1 MVFGGL
7 AHPNHFGNTQPVRIQ
22 SGGDCHQPRHRAGH
36 HTVGTAKRPQRQELP
51 VCDRSNHRRRCQ
63 GGVGY
68 HIREQLQTR
77 ANVGIGPRTP
87 KPIVIDLVGGRQHV

>member
-1 MVFGGL
+1 M
-7 AHPNHFGNTQPVRIQ
+7 
-22 SGGDCHQPRHRAGH
+22 
-36 HTVGTAKRPQRQELP
+36 
-51 VCDRSNHRRRCQ
+51 CDRSNHRRRCQ

>member
-1 MVFGGL
+1 MAIVTSRDTARATTPSAQPNGL
-7 AHPNHFGNTQPVRIQ
+7 SVKSSPCA
-22 SGGDCHQPRHRAGH
+22 
-36 HTVGTAKRPQRQELP
+36 TAATTGADAR
-51 VCDRSNHRRRCQ
+51 

>member
-1 MVFGGL
+1 M
-7 AHPNHFGNTQPVRIQ
+7 
-22 SGGDCHQPRHRAGH
+22 
-36 HTVGTAKRPQRQELP
+36 
-51 VCDRSNHRRRCQ
+51 
-63 GGVGY
+63 GY